1 MHGFVHGSVLFAL
14 ADTAFEVA
22 CNSHGRVSVGLDVSV
37 HYAAPVRP
45 GETLVADAVEETRSR
60 RIGSYRVEVRGED
73 GLVRCTALAVAFRT
87 DRWHLGEDEWPP
99 EWRNAH

>member
-1 MHGFVHGSVLFAL
+1 
-14 ADTAFEVA
+14 
-22 CNSHGRVSVGLDVSV
+22 
-37 HYAAPVRP
+37 
-45 GETLVADAVEETRSR
+45 VADAVEETRSR